1 MGRHIPGDNA
11 EYDYRT
17 FMEEQAKKRKPLTSL
32 EMLAK
37 ADEILKGDKEIV
49 SAAGHAQPLRSLD

>member
-1 MGRHIPGDNA
+1 MGRNIPGDNA
-11 EYDYRT
+11 EYDYRI

-49 SAAGHAQPLRSLD
+49 SAAGHAQPPRSLD